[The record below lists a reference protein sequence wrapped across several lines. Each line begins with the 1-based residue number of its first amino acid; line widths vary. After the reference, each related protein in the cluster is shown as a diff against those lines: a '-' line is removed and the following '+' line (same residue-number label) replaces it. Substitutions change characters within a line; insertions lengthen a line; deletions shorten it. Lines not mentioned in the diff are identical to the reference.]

1 MMKGNN
7 ILFCII
13 TVSMSVQPALCYQA
27 NTHKALNS
35 AVVTTELKASYL
47 QNMLGYTN
55 VKQPVNGSEII
66 KWFENA
72 GEQEDIIPRFINHF
86 HEPISNSGYNGLWHS
101 QLISG
106 NPAPLWAQMEAE
118 RQFPGGKFSWRDARS
133 YFHAALTSS
142 DKTTREQNL
151 SNTFRAVGQVMHL
164 VQDMSVPEHTRDT
177 THLGNYTIES
187 FVEKIASNNDNPYR
201 VMFNALLAPPYFSID
216 SILLQHDSPFLNA
229 PVPISNLF
237 DAEKYDGTN
246 PAVALGSNIGL
257 AEYSNANFFS
267 FNTIFTDAPH
277 PAQANVMEYEET
289 DPSTGEI
296 KTFVTSAEVDHLAQ
310 TIVFNKYLIFGKT
323 KGYTLED
330 DKIYLDYMQKLIPRA
345 VGYSAALL
353 DYFFRGKLEASL
365 STLHSST
372 STTMSLMVKNSTPG
386 EEMAGG
392 KLALVLRYRQ
402 FAETATSLVA
412 PTPDA
417 EYSYTVVELP
427 SQAVP
432 STTPGEYSFPLPQPL
447 PLWTKDLAA
456 QVVYQ
461 GALGNEAGAVAI
473 SPWIDLQRQPQ
484 EIGLKLPASGVYAAT
499 TDSSPFTEIRV
510 SAQNNLPDGQTMPDG
525 TISLY
530 LLYRTSTTNP
540 FLSQEVE
547 SLPIAGYSLIK
558 VAENNMRSIPASSP
572 VEFVFDLS
580 AIPLP
585 LWVTDLYLYVVYQ
598 GAVSD
603 GVTTRPNVTVAG
615 MLDISEPTPVD
626 IFNNTD
632 FACINNQWYPAGSPE
647 AIVAADMAG
656 NKNGFDDDTDTY
668 PHNFINI
675 YENNSTTSDPVN
687 ASKTDFNFFE
697 PGPVSPATL
706 KRMGY
711 ILTDY
716 AFRYSYLPEWVHA
729 NPNDGWTRTEA
740 ATLLNGT
747 AVKNQT
753 DADGTYTWPG
763 MYTIRGKQMWWGAG
777 VIYDNDAYSANP
789 GCDWSSLQEGNAG
802 Q

>member
-1 MMKGNN
+1 MMKG

-13 TVSMSVQPALCYQA
+13 IVSMSVQPALCYKA

-35 AVVTTELKASYL
+35 AVVTTKFSSSYL
-47 QNMLGYTN
+47 QSMLGYAN

-72 GEQEDIIPRFINHF
+72 GEQEDSIPRFINHF

-106 NPAPLWAQMEAE
+106 NPAPLWAQMETE

-133 YFHAALTSS
+133 YFHTALTSS
-142 DKTTREQNL
+142 DKTKREQSL

-164 VQDMSVPEHTRDT
+164 MQDMSVPEHTRDT
-177 THLGNYTIES
+177 THILNYTIEN
-187 FVEKIASNNDNPYR
+187 FVEHIASNGKNPYWPK
-201 VMFNALLAPPYFSID
+201 FISLLAPPYFPID
-216 SILLQHDSPFLNA
+216 SILLQQDSPFLNA

-246 PAVALGSNIGL
+246 PVVTLGSNIGL

-267 FNTIFTDAPH
+267 FNTIFTDVPH

-289 DPSTGEI
+289 DPATGEI

-330 DKIYLDYMQKLIPRA
+330 DKIYLDYMQKLLPRA

-365 STLHSST
+365 STLHPST
-372 STTMSLMVKNSTPG
+372 ATTISLMVKNSTPG
-386 EEMAGG
+386 EEMTGG

-402 FAETATSLVA
+402 FAETTTSLVA
-412 PTPDA
+412 PPPDA
-417 EYSYTVVELP
+417 EYSYMVVELP
-427 SQAVP
+427 SQTVP
-432 STTPGEYSFPLPQPL
+432 SASPGEYSFPLPQSF

-461 GALGNEAGAVAI
+461 GTLGNEAGAVAV
-473 SPWIDLQRQPQ
+473 SPWIGMQRQPQ
-484 EIGLKLPASGVYAAT
+484 EIGLKLPVSGVFAAT

-510 SAQNNLPDGQTMPDG
+510 SVQNNLPDGQTMTDG
-525 TISLY
+525 IISLY
-530 LLYRTSTTNP
+530 LLYRTSKTNP
-540 FLSQEVE
+540 FLSQEVI
-547 SLPIAGYSLIK
+547 SLPSAGYSLIK
-558 VAENNMRSIPASSP
+558 VTENNMRSIPASSP

-580 AIPLP
+580 AMPLP
-585 LWVTDLYLYVVYQ
+585 LWTTDLYLYVVYQ
-598 GAVSD
+598 GTVSD

-626 IFNNTD
+626 VFNNAD
-632 FACINNQWYPAGSPE
+632 KICIKNQWYPAGSPD
-647 AIVAADMAG
+647 AIALSDNNNDG
-656 NKNGFDDDTDTY
+656 TPDLFDPYAHT
-668 PHNFINI
+668 IANI
-675 YENNSTTSDPVN
+675 F
-687 ASKTDFNFFE
+687 AKA
-697 PGPVSPATL
+697 SPAAAITPASASDFTL
-706 KRMGY
+706 SSPELLAGGEFRRLGY

-716 AFRYSYLPEWVHA
+716 NFQYSVLEDWVNVEPTDSWA
-729 NPNDGWTRTEA
+729 IIEGADQYP
-740 ATLLNGT
+740 GT

-753 DADGTYTWPG
+753 DADGTYTWPA

-777 VIYDNDAYSANP
+777 VVFDNDAYSESP
-789 GCDWSSLQEGNAG
+789 GCDWSLLP
-802 Q
+802 